1 MVSTSPRVVV
11 STSWIS
17 PDSESATCFGQIC
30 SISPAAWSASSFEP
44 KKPASD
50 VSTIRNGNSAISVD
64 SAMWLAIAQPSSA
77 RNV

>member
-1 MVSTSPRVVV
+1 MVRMSPRVVV

-17 PDSESATCFGQIC
+17 PESESATCFGQTC
-30 SISPAAWSASSFEP
+30 SNIPAAWSASSFDP
-44 KKPASD
+44 KKPASE
-50 VSTIRNGNSAISVD
+50 VSTIRNGNSAIKVD

>member
-1 MVSTSPRVVV
+1 MSPRVVV

-17 PDSESATCFGQIC
+17 LDSASATCCGQIC
-30 SISPAAWSASSFEP
+30 SNNCAAWSASSLEP
-44 KKPASD
+44 KKPASE
-50 VSTIRNGNSAISVD
+50 VSTIRNGNSAIKVD